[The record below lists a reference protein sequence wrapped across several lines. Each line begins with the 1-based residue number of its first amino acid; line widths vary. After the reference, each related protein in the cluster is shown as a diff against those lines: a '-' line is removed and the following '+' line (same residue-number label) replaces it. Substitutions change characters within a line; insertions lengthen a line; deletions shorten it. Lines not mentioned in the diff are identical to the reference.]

1 MKIPFFNKKK
11 NIEPTF
17 EQLTEILRTGDFKEL
32 EKRKNKGIDFCIT
45 DSYDGKN
52 ALEYSI
58 HNKIYTGIDNL
69 KMIKFL
75 IDCGID
81 LNHKTNKRAHEY
93 SALHYSVLNKDLESI
108 KNLLTLKAEIE
119 IQDKY
124 GNTPLIRAV
133 MDYKGETELLA
144 IIEFLI
150 DKGASLKKKNFHDIS
165 AKDHINN
172 IGGGID
178 AGYNNAVWDLRPL
191 AKKH

>member
-1 MKIPFFNKKK
+1 MKIPFFNKKR
-11 NIEPTF
+11 NIETTF
-17 EQLTEILRTGDFKEL
+17 EKLTEILRKGDFNEL
-32 EKRKNKGIDFCIT
+32 EKEKNNGMDFCFT

-58 HNKIYTGIDNL
+58 QNKIYKGNDNL
-69 KMIKFL
+69 KLIEFL
-75 IDCGID
+75 MDCGID

-108 KNLLTLKAEIE
+108 KNLLTLNAQID

-133 MDYKGETELLA
+133 LDYRGETELND

-150 DKGASLKKKNFHDIS
+150 DNGASLEKKNFHDIS
-165 AKDHINN
+165 AKDHITN

-178 AGYNNAVWDLRPL
+178 AGHNNAVWDLRPL
-191 AKKH
+191 VKKH